1 MVLVVN
7 NKIYDAT
14 KPAGRT
20 GEGLGVE
27 AALEAGQADVVRA
40 GGRHRHV
47 DDVLKGGEGIIIQ
60 LMMWIIEEI

>member
-1 MVLVVN
+1 MVLIVN
-7 NKIYDAT
+7 NRICVAK

-40 GGRHRHV
+40 GGRYRHV
-47 DDVLKGGEGIIIQ
+47 DDVLQGGGH
-60 LMMWIIEEI
+60 

>member
-1 MVLVVN
+1 MILIVHNRICVA
-7 NKIYDAT
+7 KK

-47 DDVLKGGEGIIIQ
+47 DDVLQGGGHQ
-60 LMMWIIEEI
+60 DYN

>member
-1 MVLVVN
+1 MVVN
-7 NKIYDAT
+7 NRICVAK

-47 DDVLKGGEGIIIQ
+47 DDVLQGGGHQEYN
-60 LMMWIIEEI
+60 

>member
-1 MVLVVN
+1 MVLIVN
-7 NKIYDAT
+7 NRICVAK

-47 DDVLKGGEGIIIQ
+47 DDVLQGGGHQ
-60 LMMWIIEEI
+60 DYN